1 MDRWMIERIKGWM
14 NDRGI
19 MILVQR
25 VPRLV
30 RKWDACAYMVDVLF
44 ITFHIAST
52 LCMQ

>member
-1 MDRWMIERIKGWM
+1 MIERIKEWM

-19 MILVQR
+19 IVLVQR

-30 RKWDACAYMVDVLF
+30 RWRAFAYMVDVLF
-44 ITFHIAST
+44 LTFHIAST